1 MPGWRKIFDFDLV
14 LICFPGEKLPKFPS
28 CAKLQVRPWN
38 PERDCPLPLGA
49 GRAMKMKA
57 RNDRISMQITS

>member
-1 MPGWRKIFDFDLV
+1 LA